1 MPDQLNTV
9 PGAPCW
15 IELSSSNVEQSLA
28 FYAEVFDW
36 EAVAGDYSGA
46 DGYITFYRS
55 NRKLA
60 GLMKNSVGAAGT
72 DNWLTYLSA
81 PDAAAAASAVE
92 TAGGSVVA
100 SPRVVRGMA
109 TSAIAVDPGGAAF
122 GLWQPGEHEGYGLF
136 GRHGSAVWH
145 ELHTRDYTESVAFYE
160 RAFGWTMESTGES
173 DDFRY
178 SRFVADGT
186 PRAGI
191 MDASRHLREGVA
203 SNWQVY
209 FGVMDVDTTL
219 GRILA
224 HGGEVVEAPEDTP
237 YGRLAGV
244 TDSTGAYFK
253 LTSVTD
259 RTASVT
265 DRTD

>member
-1 MPDQLNTV
+1 MPDQVNIV

-15 IELSSSNVEQSLA
+15 VELASSDVEQSLA
-28 FYAEVFDW
+28 FYVEVFDW
-36 EAVAGDYSGA
+36 EAVAGDHSDA

-55 NRKLA
+55 NKKLA
-60 GLMKNSVGAAGT
+60 GLMKNSAGAAGT
-72 DNWLTYLSA
+72 DNWMTYLLA
-81 PDAAAAASAVE
+81 PDAVAATSAVE

-100 SPRVVRGMA
+100 APRVVPEMA

-122 GLWQPGEHEGYGLF
+122 GLWQPGQHEGYGMF

-145 ELHTRDYTESVAFYE
+145 ELHTRDFTESVAFYE
-160 RAFGWTMESTGES
+160 RALGWTMESMGDS

-178 SRFVADGT
+178 SRFVVDGT

-191 MDASRHLREGVA
+191 MDASRHLGDGVA

-209 FGVMDVDTTL
+209 FGVLDVDTTL

-224 HGGEVVEAPEDTP
+224 HGGEVIEAPEDTP
-237 YGRLAGV
+237 FGRLAGV

-259 RTASVT
+259 
-265 DRTD
+265 